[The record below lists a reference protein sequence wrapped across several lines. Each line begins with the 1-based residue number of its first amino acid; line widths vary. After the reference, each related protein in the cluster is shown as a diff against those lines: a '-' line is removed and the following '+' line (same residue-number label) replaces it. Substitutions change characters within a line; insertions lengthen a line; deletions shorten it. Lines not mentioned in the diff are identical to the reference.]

1 MLRRFKYNKTKCISI
16 MRSVAKKNGLKFN
29 ILKWNEG
36 FGGYNYGASAGNS
49 IYVAP
54 FVKSDGNS
62 KMHGMTVSK
71 PCTNPTEC
79 MLATFF
85 HEFAHCKLVGK
96 VPGVENKGRRH
107 YAWNRTSKLQFELWL
122 TMLGFDYARKMGIVF
137 SDETV
142 IWMLKENFTYARP
155 DETGKYN
162 IVSKKVTDSSY
173 ELVQDDFLYNEEK

>member
-1 MLRRFKYNKTKCISI
+1 MLRRMKYNKTKCISL
-16 MRSVAKKNGLKFN
+16 MRSVAKKNGLKFS

-54 FVKSDGNS
+54 FVKSDGNR
-62 KMHGMTVSK
+62 KMHGMTVRK
-71 PCTNPTEC
+71 PCANPTEC

-96 VPGVENKGRRH
+96 VPGVDRH

-137 SDETV
+137 SDKTV
-142 IWMLKENFTYARP
+142 MWMLNENFTYARP
-155 DETGKYN
+155 NETGESN
-162 IVSKKVTDSSY
+162 IVSRRVTDTSY
-173 ELVQDDFLYNEEK
+173 ELVQDDFLYEGGNK